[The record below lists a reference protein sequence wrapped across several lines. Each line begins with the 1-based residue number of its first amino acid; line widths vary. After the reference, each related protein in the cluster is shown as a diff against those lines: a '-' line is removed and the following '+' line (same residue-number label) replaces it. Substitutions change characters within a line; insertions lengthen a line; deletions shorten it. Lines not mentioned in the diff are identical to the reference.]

1 MSQIN
6 YSQTRDLIVATCAE
20 INIQFGETEDGRIAS
35 AVKETE
41 YLDKL
46 EQAILTKNPDF
57 IIDRPK
63 ARHWYDIRIN
73 GIPINLK
80 LTTGGTDNAFNK
92 VAIAYTISGE
102 ELQKKNMNYNAWF
115 QYLKTMAKK
124 PVREKQTEYHY
135 LVLNKTSGKILFKSI
150 LDIHSYKSNPCNDM
164 QINWQSE
171 FAHLDYYI
179 ADENFREKI
188 KELLKT
194 VQKSVRQLIES
205 MREFADA
212 DIDALF

>member
-1 MSQIN
+1 
-6 YSQTRDLIVATCAE
+6 
-20 INIQFGETEDGRIAS
+20 
-35 AVKETE
+35 
-41 YLDKL
+41 
-46 EQAILTKNPDF
+46 
-57 IIDRPK
+57 
-63 ARHWYDIRIN
+63 
-73 GIPINLK
+73 
-80 LTTGGTDNAFNK
+80 
-92 VAIAYTISGE
+92 
-102 ELQKKNMNYNAWF
+102 MNYNAWF

-179 ADENFREKI
+179 TDENFREKI